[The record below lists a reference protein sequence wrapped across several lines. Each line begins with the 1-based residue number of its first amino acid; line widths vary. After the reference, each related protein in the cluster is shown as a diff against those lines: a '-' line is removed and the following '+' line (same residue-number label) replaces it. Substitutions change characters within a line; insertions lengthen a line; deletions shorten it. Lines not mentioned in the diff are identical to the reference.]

1 MRPQGARHYLA
12 NEASTPYRVSI
23 HAPTGGATTIRQK
36 NCSTGMSFNSRARR
50 GRDPMWRCMASKA
63 SAFQFT
69 RPQGARQIVVRQKIE
84 RIGFN
89 SRARRGRDRRETS
102 RAKTVYSF
110 NSRAHKGRDK
120 ATLSAL
126 QRQTG
131 FNSRAHKG
139 RDTSSCFKSCCY
151 ASFNSRAHKGR
162 DISLL

>member
-69 RPQGARQIVVRQKIE
+69 RPQGARHIESSFRKIIKVSIHAPTRGATVINADLDQIQKFQFTRPQGARPIIE
-84 RIGFN
+84 
-89 SRARRGRDRRETS
+89 
-102 RAKTVYSF
+102 TVTRMANSF
-110 NSRAHKGRDK
+110 NSRAHKGRDFARK
-120 ATLSAL
+120 TPS
-126 QRQTG
+126 
-131 FNSRAHKG
+131 SR
-139 RDTSSCFKSCCY
+139 R
-151 ASFNSRAHKGR
+151 SRFQFTRPQGAR
-162 DISLL
+162 PAF